1 VPVPDFFHFQIVEQL
16 IVNSAQ
22 LILALDHL
30 PTKSFVHSK
39 IRRQNR
45 PNQIS
50 YIQKKKDFKDFK
62 EIHFLK
68 IK

>member
-1 VPVPDFFHFQIVEQL
+1 M
-16 IVNSAQ
+16 NSAQ

-68 IK
+68 I